1 MISAM
6 TMSEGVATNER
17 KECGVGDFDTDI
29 SVVLSRSHVFK
40 KREGVIERLEARRSS

>member
-17 KECGVGDFDTDI
+17 KEFAVGDFVAHI
-29 SVVLSRSHVFK
+29 SVALGRSRVFK
-40 KREGVIERLEARRSS
+40 EREA